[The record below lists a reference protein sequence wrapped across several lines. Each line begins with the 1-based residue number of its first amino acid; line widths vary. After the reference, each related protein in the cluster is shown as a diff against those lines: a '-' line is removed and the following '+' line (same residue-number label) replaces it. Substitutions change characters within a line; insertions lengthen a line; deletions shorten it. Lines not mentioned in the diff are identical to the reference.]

1 MPKLSSSKVTLS
13 QVNMIVSIKGK
24 TKDKFDNNFKE
35 EVEFNPENKFNENEL
50 TQVEFSP
57 AKKSLI
63 QFVIGIGSPDWY
75 DHFRLMVYNTILKE
89 PDLVNDIYFNFFI
102 GLRVHS
108 AFCKLDFL

>member
-50 TQVEFSP
+50 TQVEFS
-57 AKKSLI
+57 
-63 QFVIGIGSPDWY
+63 
-75 DHFRLMVYNTILKE
+75 
-89 PDLVNDIYFNFFI
+89 
-102 GLRVHS
+102 
-108 AFCKLDFL
+108 

>member
-50 TQVEFSP
+50 TQVEFNKILKLTPSNWNSSFGYLESSLFSTL
-57 AKKSLI
+57 AKSFIHIYIICTYMHANLFKSL
-63 QFVIGIGSPDWY
+63 PT
-75 DHFRLMVYNTILKE
+75 R
-89 PDLVNDIYFNFFI
+89 
-102 GLRVHS
+102 
-108 AFCKLDFL
+108 